1 MDKTI
6 ISELEK
12 HDGFKYTTILPKN
25 PMYEERQM
33 WWFSFNNG
41 YDVAVIQFEYIEDDG
56 VFCLALLKD
65 GVIYHGTHVL
75 PDGDVTN
82 VSLDVVLEYLQ
93 QILELE
99 TL

>member
-6 ISELEK
+6 IKELQE
-12 HDGFKYTTILPKN
+12 HNGFKYTTILPKN
-25 PMYEERQM
+25 IMYEERQM
-33 WWFSFNNG
+33 WWFAFDNG
-41 YDVAVIQFEYIEDDG
+41 YDVAVIQFEYTEDDN

-75 PDGDVTN
+75 PDRDITN
-82 VSLDVVLEYLQ
+82 VPLDVVLEYLQ
-93 QILELE
+93 AIAGLE

>member
-6 ISELEK
+6 IKELQE

-25 PMYEERQM
+25 MMYKERQM

-41 YDVAVIQFEYIEDDG
+41 YDVAVIQFEYTEDDG

-65 GVIYHGTHVL
+65 GVIYHGTQLL

>member
-6 ISELEK
+6 IQALEE
-12 HDGFKYTTILPKN
+12 HHGFKYTTILPKN
-25 PMYEERQM
+25 MMYEERQM

-41 YDVAVIQFEYIEDDG
+41 YDVAVIQFEYTEDDG

-65 GVIYHGTHVL
+65 GVIYHGTQLL
-75 PDGDVTN
+75 PNGDITN

>member
-6 ISELEK
+6 IKALEE
-12 HDGFKYTTILPKN
+12 HHGFKYTTILPKN
-25 PMYEERQM
+25 IMYEERQM

-41 YDVAVIQFEYIEDDG
+41 YDVAVIQFEYTEDDG

-65 GVIYHGTHVL
+65 GVIYHGTQLL

-93 QILELE
+93 QIAELE
-99 TL
+99 VL